1 MQRLKMGDTC
11 RLLVLM
17 LVGGA
22 ALAPLVGAVAQS
34 YPTRP
39 VRMLVPFPPGGG
51 SDTIARIV
59 AQKFSE
65 ALGQQVL
72 VDNRAGASGN
82 IAGDLTAKATPDGY
96 TLLFGNSSLAISP
109 GVYAKMSYSPSRDL
123 VAISMASQ
131 YPFTLVAHPALPVKT
146 VKDLVALAKSK
157 PNALDYASSGA
168 GTMSH
173 MAMELLRLKTG
184 VRITHLPYKGAA
196 PQTVS
201 VLTGEAQVAF
211 IVLPV
216 AVRHFKDGKLRGLG
230 VAAPHRAAVAPD
242 VPTMIEAGIPGH
254 SAVQWNGLFAPAKT
268 PQAVLTRLNHD
279 WASAV
284 KNPEVSKRIIASG
297 AEPSGNTAA
306 EFAAFL
312 KEETDK
318 WALVAK
324 ASGTKLN

>member
-1 MQRLKMGDTC
+1 MTQSGKRGALYVVPA
-11 RLLVLM
+11 LVA
-17 LVGGA
+17 VF
-22 ALAPLVGAVAQS
+22 GAVAQPGNAWAQA
-34 YPTRP
+34 YPTKA

-65 ALGQQVL
+65 GLGQQVL

-82 IAGDLTAKATPDGY
+82 IAADLTAKAVPDGY

-109 GVYAKMSYSPSRDL
+109 GVFSKLSYDPVRDL

-131 YPFTLVAHPALPVKT
+131 YPFTLVAHPALPVKS
-146 VKDLVALAKSK
+146 VKELVVLAKSK

-196 PQTVS
+196 PQTVA

-211 IVLPV
+211 VVLPV
-216 AVRHFKDGKLRGLG
+216 AVRYFKDGKLRGLG
-230 VAAPHRAAVAPD
+230 VAAPKRAAVAPD
-242 VPTMIEAGIPGH
+242 VPTMIEAGVPGH

-268 PQAVLTRLNHD
+268 PQAVLAKLHEA
-279 WASAV
+279 WVSAV
-284 KNPEVSKRIIASG
+284 KNPEVAKRIIASG
-297 AEPSGNTAA
+297 AEPSGNSAA
-306 EFAAFL
+306 EFAAFV

-318 WALVAK
+318 WAEVAK
-324 ASGTKLN
+324 ASGTRLD

>member
-1 MQRLKMGDTC
+1 MIIMKTGNTRH
-11 RLLVLM
+11 LVL
-17 LVGGA
+17 A
-22 ALAPLVGAVAQS
+22 ACAACGILATSVAEVAAQA
-34 YPTRP
+34 YPTKA

-82 IAGDLTAKATPDGY
+82 IAGDLAAKAAPDGY

-109 GVYAKMSYSPSRDL
+109 GVYSKMSYSPSRDL

-131 YPFTLVAHPALPVKT
+131 YPFTLVAHPALPVRT

-157 PNALDYASSGA
+157 PDALDYASSGV

-184 VRITHLPYKGAA
+184 VRITHLTYKGAA
-196 PQTVS
+196 PQTVAT
-201 VLTGEAQVAF
+201 LTGEAQAAF

-216 AVRHFKDGKLRGLG
+216 AVRHFKVGKLRGLG
-230 VAAPHRAAVAPD
+230 VAAPKRAAVAPD
-242 VPTMIEAGIPGH
+242 VPTMIEAGVAGH

-268 PQAVLTRLNHD
+268 PQPILAKLNQA
-279 WASAV
+279 WSGAV

-297 AEPSGNTAA
+297 AEPSGNSAA
-306 EFAAFL
+306 EFAAFV
-312 KEETDK
+312 KEETEK
-318 WALVAK
+318 WAEVAK
-324 ASGTKLN
+324 ASGTRL

>member
-1 MQRLKMGDTC
+1 MTYSKAGSTSY
-11 RLLVLM
+11 LVLAFLTACGM
-17 LVGGA
+17 LTSA
-22 ALAPLVGAVAQS
+22 AVSAQA
-34 YPTRP
+34 YPTRA

-65 ALGQQVL
+65 GLGQQVL

-82 IAGDLTAKATPDGY
+82 IAGDLAAKATPDGY

-109 GVYAKMSYSPSRDL
+109 GVYSKMSYHPGRDL
-123 VAISMASQ
+123 AAISMASQ

-196 PQTVS
+196 PQTVA
-201 VLTGEAQVAF
+201 VLTGEAQAAF
-211 IVLPV
+211 VVLPV

-230 VAAPHRAAVAPD
+230 VAAPKRAAVAPD
-242 VPTMIEAGIPGH
+242 VPTMIEAGVPGH

-268 PQAVLTRLNHD
+268 PQAILTRLNQA

-284 KNPEVSKRIIASG
+284 KAPDVSKRIIASG
-297 AEPSGNTAA
+297 AEPSGNSAA
-306 EFAAFL
+306 EFAAFV

-324 ASGTKLN
+324 ASGTKLD

>member
-1 MQRLKMGDTC
+1 
-11 RLLVLM
+11 
-17 LVGGA
+17 
-22 ALAPLVGAVAQS
+22 
-34 YPTRP
+34 
-39 VRMLVPFPPGGG
+39 MLVPFPPGGG

-65 ALGQQVL
+65 GLGQQVL

-82 IAGDLTAKATPDGY
+82 IAGDLAAKAAPDGY

-109 GVYAKMSYSPSRDL
+109 GVYSKMSYHPGRDL
-123 VAISMASQ
+123 AAISMASQ
-131 YPFTLVAHPALPVKT
+131 YPVTLVAHPALPVKT

-196 PQTVS
+196 PQTVA
-201 VLTGEAQVAF
+201 VLTGEAQAAF
-211 IVLPV
+211 VVLPV
-216 AVRHFKDGKLRGLG
+216 AVHHFKDGKLRGLG
-230 VAAPHRAAVAPD
+230 VAAPKRAAVAPD
-242 VPTMIEAGIPGH
+242 VPTMIEAGVPGH

-268 PQAVLTRLNHD
+268 LQAILTRLNQA

-284 KNPEVSKRIIASG
+284 KAPDVSKRIIASG
-297 AEPSGNTAA
+297 AEPSGNSAA
-306 EFAAFL
+306 EFAAFV

-324 ASGTKLN
+324 ASGAKLD